1 MIEEAALVKKE
12 RGSGHSWCAEHDASE
27 AVCRVASCCCVMPG
41 QKGVSSTI
49 KNRTLTETLQNFGD
63 LLGGLKACTPQNPI
77 CADNEARDA
86 GYVVDR
92 R

>member
-1 MIEEAALVKKE
+1 
-12 RGSGHSWCAEHDASE
+12 
-27 AVCRVASCCCVMPG
+27 MPG

-49 KNRTLTETLQNFGD
+49 KKRTLTETLQNFGD